1 MTDGSVEGF
10 NVGLDVGLL
19 VGASDGLSEG
29 FEDGLGDGSLLGLDE
44 RVGRMEGLVLGT
56 LVGRNDGD

>member
-1 MTDGSVEGF
+1 MA
-10 NVGLDVGLL
+10 VGLL